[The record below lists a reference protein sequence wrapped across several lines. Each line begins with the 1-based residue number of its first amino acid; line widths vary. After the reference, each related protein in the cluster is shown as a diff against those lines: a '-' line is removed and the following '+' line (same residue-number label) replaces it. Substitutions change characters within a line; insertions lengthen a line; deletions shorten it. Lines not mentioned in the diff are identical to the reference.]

1 MTDKS
6 VPTLPSGILT
16 PEQVEAISGG
26 ECTPQQ
32 IIDIL
37 GQLKSSY
44 DTLVDFTSHVIERVA
59 R

>member
-1 MTDKS
+1 MTDKT
-6 VPTLPSGILT
+6 VTNPAGNLVTA
-16 PEQVEAISGG
+16 EQLEAISGG

-32 IIDIL
+32 IIDIF

-44 DTLVDFTSHVIERVA
+44 ETLIDFTSHVIERVA